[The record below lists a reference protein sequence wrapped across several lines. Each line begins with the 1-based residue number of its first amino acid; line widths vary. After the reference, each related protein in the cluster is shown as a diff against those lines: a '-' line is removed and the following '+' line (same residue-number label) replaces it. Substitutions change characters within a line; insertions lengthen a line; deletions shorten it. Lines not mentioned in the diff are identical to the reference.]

1 MKDPYEIVNNLSPDD
16 ALFILKS
23 LASDDLSLA
32 TRVAEMA
39 LVHLAE
45 VDLEAIAAELY
56 DALEALKVE
65 EVWDRAGKTRDGY
78 VETGEAA
85 DQMIEEVLE
94 PFLDEMKKYQT
105 MGLTLEARHMCMGM
119 LLGLYDF
126 EHACTSEFKEWSP
139 DSPIAFA
146 GEVVDAWRTV
156 RSDKADLQALTAFI
170 EDELQG
176 WGPNL
181 NLGS

>member
-126 EHACTSEFKEWSP
+126 EHACTSEFKE
-139 DSPIAFA
+139 
-146 GEVVDAWRTV
+146 
-156 RSDKADLQALTAFI
+156 
-170 EDELQG
+170 
-176 WGPNL
+176 
-181 NLGS
+181 